1 MTQQQKIIPN
11 VMMWFSF
18 ASLALLYGV
27 MLLGIY
33 ITASHQGLSCPNW
46 PLCPNG
52 FDIPSPKYF
61 FEHVHRVIAVITG
74 GMILVTAVYAT
85 KNAKS
90 VRKTAIAGS
99 IIVSV
104 QILLGMWVVNN
115 KLEALLVAT
124 HLSTG
129 VLLFA
134 MTLMTFLSSYRLT
147 KNNSCV

>member
-33 ITASHQGLSCPNW
+33 ITASHQGLSCPDW

-61 FEHVHRVIAVITG
+61 FEQVQRVIGVLTG
-74 GMILVTAVYAT
+74 SMILVTAVYAT

>member
-1 MTQQQKIIPN
+1 VAQQQKIIPN
-11 VMMWFSF
+11 LMMSLSF
-18 ASLALLYGV
+18 ASLALIYGV

-61 FEHVHRVIAVITG
+61 FEHIHRVIAVVTA

-85 KNAKS
+85 KKAKS
-90 VRKTAIAGS
+90 VRKTAIVGS

-104 QILLGMWVVNN
+104 QILLGMWVVNS

-147 KNNSCV
+147 RNHF

>member
-1 MTQQQKIIPN
+1 MII
-11 VMMWFSF
+11 WLSF
-18 ASLALLYGV
+18 TSLALVYGV

-61 FEHVHRVIAVITG
+61 FEHIHRVIAVVTA
-74 GMILVTAVYAT
+74 GMILVTAVYTT
-85 KNAKS
+85 KKAKS

-99 IIVSV
+99 IIVLV
-104 QILLGMWVVNN
+104 QILLGMWVVDN

-147 KNNSCV
+147 RNNF

>member
-1 MTQQQKIIPN
+1 VAQQQKIIPN
-11 VMMWFSF
+11 LMMSLSF
-18 ASLALLYGV
+18 ASLALIYGV

-61 FEHVHRVIAVITG
+61 FEHIHRVIAVVTA
-74 GMILVTAVYAT
+74 GMILVTAVYTT
-85 KNAKS
+85 KKAKS
-90 VRKTAIAGS
+90 VRKTAIVGS

-104 QILLGMWVVNN
+104 QILLGMWVVNS

-147 KNNSCV
+147 KNNFCV

>member
-1 MTQQQKIIPN
+1 VTQQQKIVPN

-18 ASLALLYGV
+18 ASLSLLYGV

-52 FDIPSPKYF
+52 FNIPPPKYF
-61 FEHVHRVIAVITG
+61 FEHIHRVIAVITA
-74 GMILVTAVYAT
+74 GMIFVTAVYAT
-85 KNAKS
+85 KKAKS

-99 IIVSV
+99 IIVLV
-104 QILLGMWVVNN
+104 QMLLGMWVVIY

-147 KNNSCV
+147 RNHF

>member
-27 MLLGIY
+27 MCPEFTLLLHIKGYPVLIGRSAPMDL
-33 ITASHQGLSCPNW
+33 IFHRP
-46 PLCPNG
+46 
-52 FDIPSPKYF
+52 IF

-74 GMILVTAVYAT
+74 SMILVTTVYAT

>member
-1 MTQQQKIIPN
+1 
-11 VMMWFSF
+11 MWLSF
-18 ASLALLYGV
+18 ASLALIYGL

-52 FDIPSPKYF
+52 FDIPPPKYF
-61 FEHVHRVIAVITG
+61 FEHIHRVIAVITA
-74 GMILVTAVYAT
+74 GMVLVTAVYAI
-85 KNAKS
+85 KKVKS
-90 VRKTAIAGS
+90 VRKTAIAG
-99 IIVSV
+99 IIIFSV
-104 QILLGMWVVNN
+104 QILLGMWVVNS

-147 KNNSCV
+147 KNNLG

>member
-1 MTQQQKIIPN
+1 VTQQQKIVPN

-52 FDIPSPKYF
+52 FDIPPSKYF
-61 FEHVHRVIAVITG
+61 FEHIHRVIAVITA
-74 GMILVTAVYAT
+74 GMILVTAVYTT
-85 KNAKS
+85 KKAKS

-99 IIVSV
+99 IIVLV

-147 KNNSCV
+147 RNNF